1 MSVVCV
7 MCLFTAMRKSEMSMH
22 AHMLQYLIP
31 LFRFRRVTCLGAYP
45 LRRGGGGG
53 DTPFLG
59 LSGGG
64 GGGGGGHS
72 LIWPILV
79 WDAEQDMVFKVRRRE
94 NRVYNFTIERL
105 KQGVFLNWKP
115 FKDLRSVKTCDERS
129 TFVTPTTFFLNI
141 YSLRASSPIW
151 ASEAFSR
158 DSFHSPE
165 QESLL
170 AG

>member
-45 LRRGGGGG
+45 LR
-53 DTPFLG
+53 
-59 LSGGG
+59 
-64 GGGGGGHS
+64 GGGGHS
-72 LIWPILV
+72 LSWPILV

-105 KQGVFLNWKP
+105 KKGVFLNWKP

>member
-45 LRRGGGGG
+45 LRGGGR
-53 DTPFLG
+53 
-59 LSGGG
+59 
-64 GGGGGGHS
+64 GHS

-115 FKDLRSVKTCDERS
+115 FKECKDLR
-129 TFVTPTTFFLNI
+129 
-141 YSLRASSPIW
+141 
-151 ASEAFSR
+151 
-158 DSFHSPE
+158 
-165 QESLL
+165 
-170 AG
+170 

>member
-45 LRRGGGGG
+45 L
-53 DTPFLG
+53 
-59 LSGGG
+59 GGG
-64 GGGGGGHS
+64 GGGPT

-105 KQGVFLNWKP
+105 KKGVFLNWKP

>member
-45 LRRGGGGG
+45 LRE
-53 DTPFLG
+53 
-59 LSGGG
+59 
-64 GGGGGGHS
+64 GGGHS

-105 KQGVFLNWKP
+105 KKGVFLNWKP

>member
-45 LRRGGGGG
+45 LRGR
-53 DTPFLG
+53 
-59 LSGGG
+59 
-64 GGGGGGHS
+64 GGHS

-105 KQGVFLNWKP
+105 KKGVFLNWKP

>member
-45 LRRGGGGG
+45 LR
-53 DTPFLG
+53 
-59 LSGGG
+59 
-64 GGGGGGHS
+64 GGGHS

-105 KQGVFLNWKP
+105 KKGVFLNWKP

>member
-45 LRRGGGGG
+45 LR
-53 DTPFLG
+53 
-59 LSGGG
+59 
-64 GGGGGGHS
+64 GGGGGHT

-105 KQGVFLNWKP
+105 KKGVFLNWKP

>member
-1 MSVVCV
+1 MS
-7 MCLFTAMRKSEMSMH
+7 RS
-22 AHMLQYLIP
+22 IP
-31 LFRFRRVTCLGAYP
+31 LE
-45 LRRGGGGG
+45 
-53 DTPFLG
+53 
-59 LSGGG
+59 
-64 GGGGGGHS
+64 GGGGGHS
-72 LIWPILV
+72 LIWPIRV
-79 WDAEQDMVFKVRRRE
+79 GDAEQDMVFKGRRGE

>member
-45 LRRGGGGG
+45 LR
-53 DTPFLG
+53 
-59 LSGGG
+59 
-64 GGGGGGHS
+64 GGGGHS
-72 LIWPILV
+72 LIWPKRV

-105 KQGVFLNWKP
+105 KKGVFLNWKP

-151 ASEAFSR
+151 ASEVFSR

>member
-45 LRRGGGGG
+45 LR
-53 DTPFLG
+53 
-59 LSGGG
+59 
-64 GGGGGGHS
+64 GGGGHS

-79 WDAEQDMVFKVRRRE
+79 WDAEQDMVFKVQRRE

-115 FKDLRSVKTCDERS
+115 FKECKDLR
-129 TFVTPTTFFLNI
+129 
-141 YSLRASSPIW
+141 
-151 ASEAFSR
+151 
-158 DSFHSPE
+158 
-165 QESLL
+165 
-170 AG
+170 

>member
-45 LRRGGGGG
+45 LRRGGGG
-53 DTPFLG
+53 
-59 LSGGG
+59 
-64 GGGGGGHS
+64 HS

-105 KQGVFLNWKP
+105 KQGVFLKWKP

>member
-45 LRRGGGGG
+45 LRGGGAL
-53 DTPFLG
+53 PYLAYR
-59 LSGGG
+59 
-64 GGGGGGHS
+64 
-72 LIWPILV
+72 ILV

-105 KQGVFLNWKP
+105 KKGVFLNWKP